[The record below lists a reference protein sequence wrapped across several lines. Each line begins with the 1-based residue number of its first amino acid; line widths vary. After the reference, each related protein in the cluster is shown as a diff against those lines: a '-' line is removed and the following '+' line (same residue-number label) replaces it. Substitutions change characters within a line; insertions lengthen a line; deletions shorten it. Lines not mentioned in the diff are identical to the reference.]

1 MIEIF
6 IFSLIFGSLF
16 GFISTLFVKEF
27 PSVKKNAFWL
37 GFFLGPIGMIIT
49 VLLYRQN
56 PKGTIGE
63 VARFQGK
70 RDLENESYRLWL
82 SRKYNVKKEDIFN
95 KYASGLE
102 LFDTIDDALIHAH
115 KEEQMSASKDLEL
128 EYQRNQFAENVK
140 QNASNGLWFLK
151 ELLKWAAIIVA
162 AFIAILVF
170 IALVM
175 PDKGA
180 T

>member
-1 MIEIF
+1 MVQIF

-16 GFISTLFVKEF
+16 GFLSTLFVKEF
-27 PSVKKNAFWL
+27 PSVRKNAFWL

-49 VLLYRQN
+49 VLLYRQTPN
-56 PKGTIGE
+56 GTIGE

-102 LFDTIDDALIHAH
+102 LFNSIDDALRHAH
-115 KEEQMSASKDLEL
+115 NEEQISAAKDLEKK
-128 EYQRNQFAENVK
+128 YQRKQFSDNTK
-140 QNASNGLWFLK
+140 QNVSINV
-151 ELLKWAAIIVA
+151 AAIFAV
-162 AFIAILVF
+162 LVF
-170 IALVM
+170 IGIVSSR
-175 PDKGA
+175 
-180 T
+180 